1 MSGGGRQA
9 RGEIQGGIVTTKLK
23 GYRELLDE
31 VIDAGLCTLC
41 GACVGACPYLVAH
54 KGRVVLLDNCNL
66 AEGQCYQYCPRTY
79 MDMDAISQQAFG
91 LPYAGDELGTTREVL
106 MARSTD
112 ACTRERTQY
121 GGTVTT
127 LLSVALAEGLVDA
140 AILSRNEEDKPPG
153 AFVAR
158 RVEEVLDCAGSN
170 YMASPVLEGL
180 NRIPRQSEERLALVA
195 TPCQALAVAKMKLNP
210 PQNRVDIDNLKL
222 TVGLFCTWALS
233 PDRFHRF
240 LRENLDLP
248 RVVKFDIPP
257 PPAERFDA
265 YTASGRTSFPLD
277 QIRSFVMSTCSF
289 CLDMTAE
296 FADVSVGSVEG
307 IEGWNT
313 VIVRTEAGAAI
324 MERAKASGNL
334 ETAALPQENLDHL
347 KEAALLKKVRA
358 LQQITERT
366 GSRSDLLYLGLSA
379 GVVDRLLG

>member
-1 MSGGGRQA
+1 
-9 RGEIQGGIVTTKLK
+9 VTTKVK
-23 GYRELLDE
+23 GCRELLDE

-41 GACVGACPYLVAH
+41 GACVGACPYLVH
-54 KGRVVLLDNCNL
+54 YRGRVVLLDSCNL

-79 MDMDAISQQAFG
+79 MDMDAISRQTFG
-91 LPYAGDELGTTREVL
+91 IPYAGDELGTVREIV
-106 MARSTD
+106 MARSAD
-112 ACTRERTQY
+112 AGTRAKAQY
-121 GGTVTT
+121 GGTVTA

-140 AILSRNEEDKPPG
+140 AVVSKDSEDRTPG
-153 AFVAR
+153 PFVAR
-158 RVEEVLDCAGSN
+158 SAEEVLDCGGSN
-170 YMASPVLEGL
+170 YMACPVLEGL
-180 NRIPRQSEERLALVA
+180 NRIPRQSEERLAVVA
-195 TPCQALAVAKMKLNP
+195 TPCQCLAVAKMKLNP
-210 PQNRVDIDNLKL
+210 PENRVDIGNLKL

-248 RVVKFDIPP
+248 RVLRFDIPP

-277 QIRSFVMSTCSF
+277 QVRSCVMSTCAL

-313 VIVRTEAGAAI
+313 VVVRTEAGAGI
-324 MERAKASGNL
+324 MERARASGKL
-334 ETAALPQENLDHL
+334 ETAELPLENLAHL
-347 KEAALLKKVRA
+347 KEAARLKKVRA
-358 LQQITERT
+358 LRQITDRT

-379 GVVDRLLG
+379 GVVDRLLR

>member
-1 MSGGGRQA
+1 M
-9 RGEIQGGIVTTKLK
+9 TTKGK

-31 VIDAGLCTLC
+31 VIDPGLCTLC
-41 GACVGACPYLVAH
+41 GACAGACPYLVAH
-54 KGRVVLLDNCNL
+54 KGRIVLLDSCNL

-79 MDMDAISQQAFG
+79 TDMDAVSQQIFG
-91 LPYAGDELGTTREVL
+91 LPYAGDEVGTVREVL

-112 ACTRERTQY
+112 TATRERAQY

-140 AILSRNEEDKPPG
+140 AVVSGNLEDGTPEP
-153 AFVAR
+153 FVAR
-158 RVEEVLDCAGSN
+158 SMEEVLGYAGSN
-170 YMASPVLEGL
+170 YMASPVLQGL
-180 NRIPRQSEERLALVA
+180 NRIPRQSEERLAVVA
-195 TPCQALAVAKMKLNP
+195 TPCQCLAVAKMKLNP
-210 PQNRVDIDNLKL
+210 PENRVNIDNLKL

-233 PDRFHRF
+233 PDWFLHF

-248 RVVKFDIPP
+248 QVLKFDIPP
-257 PPAERFDA
+257 PPAQRFDA
-265 YTASGRTSFPLD
+265 YTASGRVSLPLD
-277 QIRSFVMSTCSF
+277 QVRPFVMSTCAL

-313 VIVRTEAGAAI
+313 VIVRTEAGAGVV
-324 MERAKASGNL
+324 ERARAGGKL
-334 ETAALPQENLDHL
+334 ETAALPSENLAHL

-358 LQQITERT
+358 LQHIVERT
-366 GSRSDLLYLGLSA
+366 GSKSDLLYLGLPA

>member
-1 MSGGGRQA
+1 M
-9 RGEIQGGIVTTKLK
+9 TTKPK

-41 GACVGACPYLVAH
+41 GACVGACPYLVAY
-54 KGRVVLLDNCNL
+54 KGRIVLLDNCNL
-66 AEGQCYQYCPRTY
+66 AEGQCYLYCPRTY
-79 MDMDAISQQAFG
+79 VDMDAISQKTFG
-91 LPYAGDELGTTREVL
+91 LPYTGDELGTMREVL

-112 ACTRERTQY
+112 AGTRERAQY

-140 AILSRNEEDKPPG
+140 AVVSKDSEDRVPVPY
-153 AFVAR
+153 VAR
-158 RVEEVLDCAGSN
+158 SEEEVLDCAGSN
-170 YMASPVLEGL
+170 YMACPVLEAL
-180 NRIPRQSEERLALVA
+180 NRVPRQSEERLALVA
-195 TPCQALAVAKMKLNP
+195 TPCQCLAVAKMKLNSP
-210 PQNRVDIDNLKL
+210 ENRVDIGNLKL

-233 PDRFHRF
+233 PDGFHRF

-248 RVVKFDIPP
+248 QVLRFDIPP

-265 YTASGRTSFPLD
+265 YTASGRTSFPLK
-277 QIRSFVMSTCSF
+277 QVRQFVMSTCAL

-313 VIVRTEAGAAI
+313 VVVRTEAGAEV
-324 MERAKASGNL
+324 MERARASGKL
-334 ETAALPQENLDHL
+334 ETAALPSENLAHL

-358 LQQITERT
+358 LKQIAGRT
-366 GSRSDLLYLGLSA
+366 GSRSDLLYLGLPA
-379 GVVDRLLG
+379 GVVDRLLA